1 MKIIDN
7 CIHHTVSD
15 KDNFRHNGNKWYDRT
30 LEDWAVFFN
39 VPTDTFLRMVDCFNK
54 LEYVA
59 NNTKTYSAAAPDIID
74 TLNKI
79 RFNYNQMT
87 EAIITKREVPPRLM
101 ETIEDFDNYWDL
113 WDTLTAPQQEQIKNL
128 YHKGVKNNV

>member
-1 MKIIDN
+1 
-7 CIHHTVSD
+7 
-15 KDNFRHNGNKWYDRT
+15 
-30 LEDWAVFFN
+30 
-39 VPTDTFLRMVDCFNK
+39 MVDCFNK

-59 NNTKTYSAAAPDIID
+59 NNTKTYSAAASDIID

-87 EAIITKREVPPRLM
+87 EAIITKRAVPPRLM

-113 WDTLTAPQQEQIKNL
+113 WDTLTVPQ
-128 YHKGVKNNV
+128 